1 MASGLQQNIHYLLKE
16 IIFRRNF
23 VVITFSLIT
32 VSLVL
37 IGASWPKM
45 YSTYTTIFV
54 EEENIIGPLME
65 GAAEVQ
71 QRVAIDRAAIAREI
85 IFGHKIMSQL
95 LEQEGMLEADTTPV
109 EKEQMMNAIKGRMN
123 ISNVRRNLIK
133 IEFSDSD
140 PDRSFRITKNLAQLF
155 IDESHAAK
163 AAQSTGAF
171 EFIDKQALEYKEKLQ
186 IAEQALKQ
194 FRSENVDAQPGLSG
208 EIGRRTAE
216 LERTREQITQE
227 LEESRI
233 RKASLQRQ
241 LSGEAQASSA
251 FSRSEQYKTRI
262 AELQAQLDDLR
273 LSYHETYPDIV
284 HIKNQI
290 QDLRD
295 AVKQAEE
302 QHDVEFK
309 SSGEVVV
316 DERILSNPVYQQ
328 LQRDLYNTNTTI
340 ETLQARLQQTNT
352 SLDAQVE
359 RARKVEE
366 YEARLQELT
375 RDYEVNRDSYH
386 DLMRRREQARVSMNL
401 DKEKMGL
408 NLRIDEPAYFP
419 HSPSGL
425 RFLHFVVAGPVLGLA
440 IPVGL
445 LFGIGLL
452 DPRIRREKHIS
463 DTLGIPVLGRT
474 PHLATPREERT
485 ETIGVISIGLL
496 LLASMGVV
504 VAIGIMRMQGNM

>member
-1 MASGLQQNIHYLLKE
+1 MASGLQKNIHYLLKE
-16 IIFRRNF
+16 VLFRRNF
-23 VVITFSLIT
+23 VVIMFSIIT
-32 VSLVL
+32 VLLVM

-71 QRVAIDRAAIAREI
+71 RVTIDRAAIAREI

-95 LEQEGMLEADTTPV
+95 LEQEGLLEDNPSPV
-109 EKEQMMNAIKGRMN
+109 EQERMINSIKGRMN
-123 ISNVRRNLIK
+123 ISNVRRNLIR
-133 IEFSDSD
+133 IEFSDSE
-140 PDRSFRITKNLAQLF
+140 PERSYRVTTNLAQLF

-163 AAQSTGAF
+163 AKQSTSAF
-171 EFIDKQALEYKEKLQ
+171 EFIDKQAMEYKDKLQ
-186 IAEQALKQ
+186 QAEQALKI
-194 FRSENVDAQPGLSG
+194 FRSENVDAQAGLSG
-208 EIGRRTAE
+208 EIGRRSAE
-216 LERTREQITQE
+216 LDRAKEQITQE
-227 LEESRI
+227 LEEARI

-262 AELQAQLDDLR
+262 AELQEQLDNLL

-290 QDLRD
+290 KDLRES
-295 AVKQAEE
+295 VKQAE
-302 QHDVEFK
+302 QQNQVDTRGQGDV
-309 SSGEVVV
+309 VI

-340 ETLQARLQQTNT
+340 ETLQARLTQTNAAIAE
-352 SLDAQVE
+352 LLE
-359 RARKVEE
+359 RARKVEN

-401 DKEKMGL
+401 DRERMGL

-425 RFLHFVVAGPVLGLA
+425 RFLHFLIAGPVLGLV
-440 IPVGL
+440 IPIGL
-445 LFGIGLL
+445 LFLIGLI
-452 DPRIRREKHIS
+452 DPRIRRESYIS
-463 DTLGIPVLGRT
+463 DHLGIPVLGRT
-474 PHLATPREERT
+474 PHLLTPYEERSET
-485 ETIGVISIGLL
+485 VGLVGISLLFIGTIGFVI
-496 LLASMGVV
+496 AMGVL
-504 VAIGIMRMQGNM
+504 RMQGTI